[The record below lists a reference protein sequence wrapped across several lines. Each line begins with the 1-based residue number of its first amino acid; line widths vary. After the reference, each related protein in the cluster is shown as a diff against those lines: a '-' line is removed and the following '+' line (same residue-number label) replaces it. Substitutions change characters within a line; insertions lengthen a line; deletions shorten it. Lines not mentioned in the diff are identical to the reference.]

1 MINEEKRS
9 YKISLAMDI
18 IKIRKD
24 TPGCTDKIFF
34 NSAGSSLPPRSVV
47 KKMIHYLQVEEEAGG
62 YEAARLR
69 SDEINAFYTETASL
83 LNCKPANIAF
93 AYNATDAYARALS
106 AIPFKSG
113 DCILTTNDDYI
124 SNQIAF
130 LSLGQRFGV
139 QLLRANNLE
148 NGDIDLIHFEELVK
162 KHRPVLVAVT
172 HIPTNSGLVQQA
184 EEVGGIC
191 NKYDVWYLLD
201 ACQSVGQMVVD
212 VKKIG
217 CDFLSATGR
226 KFLRGP
232 RGTGFLYVSD
242 EVLMKGLAPLFIDM
256 RGADWLDED
265 EYKIWMNGRRFEMWE
280 FPYASV
286 VGLAE
291 AVRYANEIGIQNIYA
306 YNQPLI
312 KKLREC
318 LSAIDGIEVLDKG
331 SSLSNIVTF
340 HKQGVEL
347 NQLEDFLSKGKIYY
361 TVSRLEYAIIDFT
374 KKKVDWAIR
383 LSPHYFNTMGEIENV
398 IDVVSSI

>member
-1 MINEEKRS
+1 
-9 YKISLAMDI
+9 
-18 IKIRKD
+18 
-24 TPGCTDKIFF
+24 
-34 NSAGSSLPPRSVV
+34 
-47 KKMIHYLQVEEEAGG
+47 
-62 YEAARLR
+62 
-69 SDEINAFYTETASL
+69 
-83 LNCKPANIAF
+83 
-93 AYNATDAYARALS
+93 
-106 AIPFKSG
+106 
-113 DCILTTNDDYI
+113 
-124 SNQIAF
+124 
-130 LSLGQRFGV
+130 
-139 QLLRANNLE
+139 
-148 NGDIDLIHFEELVK
+148 
-162 KHRPVLVAVT
+162 
-172 HIPTNSGLVQQA
+172 
-184 EEVGGIC
+184 
-191 NKYDVWYLLD
+191 
-201 ACQSVGQMVVD
+201 
-212 VKKIG
+212 
-217 CDFLSATGR
+217 
-226 KFLRGP
+226 
-232 RGTGFLYVSD
+232 
-242 EVLMKGLAPLFIDM
+242 
-256 RGADWLDED
+256 
-265 EYKIWMNGRRFEMWE
+265 MWE